1 MNWRMPKR
9 KLEFEKL
16 TDEQKQSLLRLIWEE
31 LQEEE
36 AHTSKIAKPAKNRSP
51 RGSPKGLRRV
61 FQLAARVVRTFILRN
76 CGGR

>member
-1 MNWRMPKR
+1 MQRKANARQPLRLMNWRMPKR

-51 RGSPKGLRRV
+51 RL
-61 FQLAARVVRTFILRN
+61 T
-76 CGGR
+76 